1 MTAARALVVDD
12 NSQNLRVLT
21 QLLSKSGV
29 ECIEVSNPKLVRDML
44 PSLQKVDV
52 VFLDL
57 EMPGLDG
64 FKLKDLLRLSL
75 GDTPIIACTVHV
87 SEMDVVRESGFD
99 GFLGKP
105 IDRSRFP
112 ALLARILQGEHVWER
127 M

>member
-1 MTAARALVVDD
+1 MTTVRALVVDD

-21 QLLSKSGV
+21 QLLSKNGL
-29 ECIEVSNPKLVRDML
+29 ECFEVSDPKAVRGLL
-44 PSLQKVDV
+44 PSLNRVDV

-64 FKLKDLLRLSL
+64 FKVKDLLRESL
-75 GDTPIIACTVHV
+75 GSTPIIACTVHV
-87 SEMDVVRESGFD
+87 SEMDVVRDAGFD

-105 IDRSRFP
+105 IDRVRFP
-112 ALLARILQGEHVWER
+112 ELLGRILRGEHVWER

>member
-1 MTAARALVVDD
+1 MTTARALVVDD

-21 QLLSKSGV
+21 QLLSKNGL
-29 ECIEVSNPKLVRDML
+29 ECFEVSDPKAVRGLL
-44 PSLQKVDV
+44 PSLNRVDV

-64 FKLKDLLRLSL
+64 FKVKDLLRESL
-75 GDTPIIACTVHV
+75 GSTPIIACTVHV
-87 SEMDVVRESGFD
+87 SEMDVVRDAGFG

-105 IDRSRFP
+105 IDRVRFP
-112 ALLARILQGEHVWER
+112 ELLSRILRGEHVWER